1 MILKNTAVCEAK
13 FGRLTSPQKGCGG
26 ILEGE
31 PQPTLTRPWMPTNV
45 SIVQGPLKIFDWNQF
60 S

>member
-1 MILKNTAVCEAK
+1 MCEAK
-13 FGRLTSPQKGCGG
+13 FGRLTSPQRSCGG